1 RCAQNRP
8 SCGSA
13 RSLGRRSFAT
23 AAIAL
28 YPPKAFVKGLR
39 PVAHCVLM
47 SVAGRATP
55 AGVVIPSRFYR
66 YRNSGAQ
73 PVIGEVS
80 DEENT
85 ESAPPSSDMNSRRFM
100 SDMGA
105 CSPRF
110 VPTKAMA
117 VLLVCRPSRVS
128 RSGWQVLGQHLK
140 CSESRGVGKEFR
152 FHLPRA
158 KRRVAP
164 IITLTPTR
172 PLDCCCI

>member
-1 RCAQNRP
+1 
-8 SCGSA
+8 
-13 RSLGRRSFAT
+13 
-23 AAIAL
+23 
-28 YPPKAFVKGLR
+28 
-39 PVAHCVLM
+39 M
-47 SVAGRATP
+47 
-55 AGVVIPSRFYR
+55 
-66 YRNSGAQ
+66 
-73 PVIGEVS
+73 IGDVS

-140 CSESRGVGKEFR
+140 IEGGWEGVPVSFAARKAAGSA
-152 FHLPRA
+152 HHIVDA
-158 KRRVAP
+158 NA
-164 IITLTPTR
+164 PTR
-172 PLDCCCI
+172 LLLYLKSKLSEILMPRSVVVGLRR